1 MGLPSFEKRDPPPP
15 LPHSKFRL
23 LMSTLGHQD
32 KLPCVAAQALT
43 CGPGRFLWSRNR
55 SPRFLVGRN
64 PWRDYHPH
72 SRHHRPSADAFI
84 LSLMASSPQMCSSA
98 LKIPAQTNTSK
109 QVRSPMGYDGMMD
122 HCTKARFLT

>member
-43 CGPGRFLWSRNR
+43 CGLGRFLWSRNR

-72 SRHHRPSADAFI
+72 SRHHRPSADAFACI
-84 LSLMASSPQMCSSA
+84 VDGEFAPNVLLCFENPCSNKYEQTSSFP
-98 LKIPAQTNTSK
+98 NG
-109 QVRSPMGYDGMMD
+109 V
-122 HCTKARFLT
+122 